1 MAEELHKMVDKK
13 VVVMANDG
21 RVFIGMLRGIDQVTN
36 VILEDVEERIF
47 SPNEGVKVENYEVY
61 LCRGDDTA
69 VVALY
74 SDERDAETD
83 WRSCHAEPIKPIVH

>member
-1 MAEELHKMVDKK
+1 M
-13 VVVMANDG
+13 
-21 RVFIGMLRGIDQVTN
+21 TN

-61 LCRGDDTA
+61 LCRGDDTYGVFGRCDVCSA

-74 SDERDAETD
+74 LSLIHI
-83 WRSCHAEPIKPIVH
+83 SEPTRPY

>member
-1 MAEELHKMVDKK
+1 
-13 VVVMANDG
+13 
-21 RVFIGMLRGIDQVTN
+21 MLRGIDQVTN

-61 LCRGDDTA
+61 LCRGDDTYGVFGRCDVCSA

-83 WRSCHAEPIKPIVH
+83 WRSCHAEPIKLIVHWAVSSQTRL